1 MQHARGGHGG
11 MPHDRVDALH
21 VIQRANRGSGR
32 GKSDSSSRSLFACR
46 HVVDRDNKL
55 QEALSLR

>member
-1 MQHARGGHGG
+1 MRNVRGGHGG
-11 MPHDRVDALH
+11 KPRERIDALH

-32 GKSDSSSRSLFACR
+32 GESSSSSRSLFACR